1 MAVSTSR
8 PDAPTISPTAKA
20 AGTTGA
26 LGCSEESACV
36 SSKSS
41 EWPSAPLSSA
51 ATAGVQVLVSPNTV
65 EGPFPSS
72 ASASSIF
79 NSEGGDSAS
88 RRARSRKTP
97 LALAVRVTVAAIVA
111 YAIATGLGLL
121 LPLWAV
127 LTSLIVT
134 QMSVGR
140 SLKAT
145 RDYMFGTIGGALYG
159 GAIAVLIPHSGE
171 GGLLALL
178 VLAVAPLAFIAALNP
193 SLNAATV
200 TAVIVLLVPAMSHA
214 DPLGSALDRVMEVGV
229 GAFTGLLVSF
239 LVLPSRAVSQ
249 IRVSAAMLLEL
260 LAAAFAELLA
270 GLTRGQDNDALH
282 RIQDGIGAALTG
294 LNATGAE
301 AERERAAHLSSG
313 PDTGPLL
320 RTILRLH
327 HDVVM
332 IGRASVVP
340 LPADLQARLALP
352 LSDVSK
358 AIVGYMQ
365 SVAVALRAGAGSV
378 DIGPVD
384 VALQSYATEV
394 ASLRHEGLIRGL
406 PGDVA
411 ERFFALGVS
420 LDQMRQNL
428 NDLNRCH
435 ADWCQAAVAT
445 AIDAKAERLQS

>member
-1 MAVSTSR
+1 MMS
-8 PDAPTISPTAKA
+8 D
-20 AGTTGA
+20 
-26 LGCSEESACV
+26 
-36 SSKSS
+36 
-41 EWPSAPLSSA
+41 
-51 ATAGVQVLVSPNTV
+51 
-65 EGPFPSS
+65 FPKRL
-72 ASASSIF
+72 F
-79 NSEGGDSAS
+79 
-88 RRARSRKTP
+88 RRLRSRKP
-97 LALAVRVTVAAIVA
+97 QLALAVRVTVAAIVA
-111 YAIATGLGLL
+111 FAIATALKLM

-200 TAVIVLLVPAMSHA
+200 TAVIVLLVPAMNHGN
-214 DPLGSALDRVMEVGV
+214 PLGSAIDRVMEVAV

-249 IRVSAAMLLEL
+249 IRVNAATLLEL

-270 GLTRGQDNDALH
+270 GLTRGLDNDALH
-282 RIQDGIGAALTG
+282 RIQDGIGVALTG

-320 RTILRLH
+320 RTILRLR

-340 LPADLQARLALP
+340 LPPDLQVRLAQP
-352 LSDVSK
+352 LAEISA
-358 AIVGYMQ
+358 AIVGYMR
-365 SVAVALRAGAGSV
+365 SVAASLRTGTGSV
-378 DIGPVD
+378 DIRPVD
-384 VALQSYATEV
+384 VALQAYATEV
-394 ASLRHEGLIRGL
+394 ASFRREGLTRGL
-406 PGDVA
+406 PGDA
-411 ERFFALGVS
+411 LERFFALGFS
-420 LDQMRQNL
+420 LEQMRQNL

-435 ADWCQAAVAT
+435 ADWCETEVERP
-445 AIDAKAERLQS
+445 AESKN